1 MLNKYT
7 QARYG
12 KLFNFF
18 SFSFETMASNR
29 FSGDQLAPTHWI
41 FHGAALNL
49 HRMTVEKKK
58 KTSANMLK

>member
-1 MLNKYT
+1 METYSI
-7 QARYG
+7 
-12 KLFNFF
+12 FV
-18 SFSFETMASNR
+18 SFRFETMASNR